1 MKQSILILLSSMFH
15 WTGCV
20 IYEEEHDTTGEATT
34 FVLCEGN
41 FGSSNAALWSFS
53 PDDATTA
60 TQILGGTSLGDVG
73 QSLTVYGNQL
83 YVIVNNSHKIEIFT
97 VDDEISHEGTISFN
111 SASPRYLVID
121 GTTGYVSCWNLNAIL
136 ILDLPNL
143 AVIDTISVS
152 GMPEFI
158 ILDETSLYASIPSNS
173 DWSSASSV
181 VEFSTS
187 SKEIIQIYETVS
199 GPSDMKLIGS
209 HLFVASTYYGANWS
223 TYTGLSK
230 IDLSAGTVTTNT
242 DILNSIVKGD
252 LVRAG
257 ETLYRAT
264 STGLAP
270 VNVDL
275 SLDLDNI
282 VGEQTNVYSAAAD
295 GEYLYFGTTDYV
307 APDTVYVTTH
317 SGEAVNQFIVGAM
330 PGDFA
335 IGVE

>member
-121 GTTGYVSCWNLNAIL
+121 GTTGYVSCWNLSAIL

-199 GPSDMKLIGS
+199 GPSDMELIGS

-242 DILNSIVKGD
+242 DGPNSIVKGD

-335 IGVE
+335 IGIE

>member
-1 MKQSILILLSSMFH
+1 MKQSILILQSSMFL

-121 GTTGYVSCWNLNAIL
+121 GTTGYVSCWNLSAIL

-152 GMPEFI
+152 GMPEFM
-158 ILDETSLYASIPSNS
+158 ILDGTSLYASIPSNS

-199 GPSDMKLIGS
+199 GPSDMELIGS
-209 HLFVASTYYGANWS
+209 HLFVASTYYGANGS

-295 GEYLYFGTTDYV
+295 GEYLYFGTTNYV

-335 IGVE
+335 IGIE

>member
-1 MKQSILILLSSMFH
+1 MKQSILILQSSMFL

-121 GTTGYVSCWNLNAIL
+121 GTTGYVSCWNLSAIL

-152 GMPEFI
+152 GMPEFM

-199 GPSDMKLIGS
+199 GPSDMELIGS
-209 HLFVASTYYGANWS
+209 HLFVASTYYGANGS

-295 GEYLYFGTTDYV
+295 GEYLYFGTTNYV

>member
-152 GMPEFI
+152 GMPEFM

-199 GPSDMKLIGS
+199 GPSDMELIGS

-295 GEYLYFGTTDYV
+295 GEYLYFGTTNYV

-335 IGVE
+335 IGIE

>member
-1 MKQSILILLSSMFH
+1 MKQSILILQSSMFL

-121 GTTGYVSCWNLNAIL
+121 GTTGYVSCWNLSAIL

-143 AVIDTISVS
+143 AVIDTISIS
-152 GMPEFI
+152 GMPEFM

-181 VEFSTS
+181 MEFSTS

-199 GPSDMKLIGS
+199 GPSDMELIGS

-275 SLDLDNI
+275 SLDLYNI

-335 IGVE
+335 IGIE

>member
-1 MKQSILILLSSMFH
+1 MKQSILILQSSMFL

-121 GTTGYVSCWNLNAIL
+121 GTTGYVSCWNLSAIL

-199 GPSDMKLIGS
+199 GPSDMELIGS

>member
-1 MKQSILILLSSMFH
+1 MKQSILILQSSMFL

-53 PDDATTA
+53 RDDATTA

-121 GTTGYVSCWNLNAIL
+121 GTTGYVSCWNLSAIL

-199 GPSDMKLIGS
+199 GPSDMELIGS
-209 HLFVASTYYGANWS
+209 HLFVASTYYGANGS

-242 DILNSIVKGD
+242 DGPNSIVKGD

-295 GEYLYFGTTDYV
+295 GEYLYFGTTNYV

>member
-1 MKQSILILLSSMFH
+1 MKQSILILQSSMFL

-60 TQILGGTSLGDVG
+60 TQILGGISLGDVG

-152 GMPEFI
+152 GMPEFM

-199 GPSDMKLIGS
+199 GPSDMELIGS
-209 HLFVASTYYGANWS
+209 HLFVASTYYGANGS

-295 GEYLYFGTTDYV
+295 GEYLYFGTTNYV

-335 IGVE
+335 IGIE

>member
-121 GTTGYVSCWNLNAIL
+121 GTTGYVSCWNLSAIL

-152 GMPEFI
+152 GMPEFM

-199 GPSDMKLIGS
+199 GPSDMELIGS

-295 GEYLYFGTTDYV
+295 GEYLYFGTTNYV

>member
-1 MKQSILILLSSMFH
+1 MKQSILILQSSMFL

-73 QSLTVYGNQL
+73 QSLTVYRNQL

-121 GTTGYVSCWNLNAIL
+121 GTTGYVSCWNLSAIL

-152 GMPEFI
+152 GMPEFM

-187 SKEIIQIYETVS
+187 SKEIIQIYETIS
-199 GPSDMKLIGS
+199 APSDMELIGS
-209 HLFVASTYYGANWS
+209 HLFVASTYYGANGS

-242 DILNSIVKGD
+242 DGPNSIVKGD

-264 STGLAP
+264 SMGLAP

-295 GEYLYFGTTDYV
+295 GEYLYFGTTNYV

>member
-1 MKQSILILLSSMFH
+1 MKQSILILQSSMFL

-20 IYEEEHDTTGEATT
+20 IYEEEHDTTGEATI

-121 GTTGYVSCWNLNAIL
+121 GTTGYVSCWNLSAIL

-152 GMPEFI
+152 GMPEFM
-158 ILDETSLYASIPSNS
+158 ILDGTSLYASIPSNS

-199 GPSDMKLIGS
+199 GPSDMELIGS
-209 HLFVASTYYGANWS
+209 HLFVASTYYGANGS

-295 GEYLYFGTTDYV
+295 GEYLYFGTTNYV

-335 IGVE
+335 IGIE

>member
-1 MKQSILILLSSMFH
+1 MKQSILILQSSMFL

-83 YVIVNNSHKIEIFT
+83 YVIINNSHKIEIFT

-121 GTTGYVSCWNLNAIL
+121 GTTGYVSCWNLSAIL

-152 GMPEFI
+152 GMPEFM
-158 ILDETSLYASIPSNS
+158 ILDGTCLLYTS
-173 DWSSASSV
+173 D
-181 VEFSTS
+181 
-187 SKEIIQIYETVS
+187 
-199 GPSDMKLIGS
+199 
-209 HLFVASTYYGANWS
+209 
-223 TYTGLSK
+223 
-230 IDLSAGTVTTNT
+230 
-242 DILNSIVKGD
+242 
-252 LVRAG
+252 
-257 ETLYRAT
+257 
-264 STGLAP
+264 
-270 VNVDL
+270 
-275 SLDLDNI
+275 
-282 VGEQTNVYSAAAD
+282 AAD
-295 GEYLYFGTTDYV
+295 E
-307 APDTVYVTTH
+307 
-317 SGEAVNQFIVGAM
+317 
-330 PGDFA
+330 
-335 IGVE
+335 

>member
-1 MKQSILILLSSMFH
+1 MKQSILILQSSMFL

-53 PDDATTA
+53 RDDATTA

-73 QSLTVYGNQL
+73 QSLTVYRNQL
-83 YVIVNNSHKIEIFT
+83 YVIINNSHKIEIFT

-121 GTTGYVSCWNLNAIL
+121 GTTGYVSCWNLSAIL

-152 GMPEFI
+152 GMPEFM

-199 GPSDMKLIGS
+199 GPSDMELIGS
-209 HLFVASTYYGANWS
+209 HLFVASTYYGANGS

-242 DILNSIVKGD
+242 DGPNSIVKGD

>member
-1 MKQSILILLSSMFH
+1 MKQSILILQSSMFL

-53 PDDATTA
+53 RDDATTA

-73 QSLTVYGNQL
+73 QSLTVYRNQL
-83 YVIVNNSHKIEIFT
+83 YVIINNSHKIEIFT

-121 GTTGYVSCWNLNAIL
+121 GTTGYVSCWNLSAIL

-152 GMPEFI
+152 GMPEFM
-158 ILDETSLYASIPSNS
+158 ILDGTSLYASIPSNS

-199 GPSDMKLIGS
+199 GPSDMELIGS
-209 HLFVASTYYGANWS
+209 HLFVASTYYGANGS

-242 DILNSIVKGD
+242 DGPNSIVKGD